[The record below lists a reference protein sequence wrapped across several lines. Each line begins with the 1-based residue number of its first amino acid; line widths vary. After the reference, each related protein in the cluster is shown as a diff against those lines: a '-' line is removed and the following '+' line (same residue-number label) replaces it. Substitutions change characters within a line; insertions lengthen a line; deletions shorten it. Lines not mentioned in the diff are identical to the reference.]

1 MRQEFF
7 VARIFCGK
15 NFMWQIVFFARSF
28 LGTMNYI
35 RRNGMN
41 LAQNKGN
48 SMVVVI
54 NCSRQPNWK
63 QN

>member
-7 VARIFCGK
+7 VARILCGK
-15 NFMWQIVFFARSF
+15 LFFFARSF